1 MIVLGWQGTDGAWSL
16 LLGTA
21 GKKKTPVVSASAML
35 ILLTGRRGAE
45 ERSMYGCGRRAYG
58 RIILLL

>member
-1 MIVLGWQGTDGAWSL
+1 MRDQ
-16 LLGTA
+16 
-21 GKKKTPVVSASAML
+21 VVSASASAMSAML
-35 ILLTGRRGAE
+35 ILLTGRHGAE